1 MVSLMSRYKPF
12 SYPVKAF
19 GVNIKEFAANP
30 NNADNTDN
38 INAAILEAISSGR
51 KVIGTPG
58 VFRTVGSV
66 NLGTAA
72 TPAAVWF
79 EGSPGFIIDH
89 RPVNDALGFRVSGR
103 IAQRYVDVGA
113 QVEKGTLLASLD
125 PVDQQNQLRAAQGEL
140 AKVQAQ
146 LIKAQANARRQQ
158 QLFDRG
164 VGAQAQL
171 DAAMTDLST
180 TKASVDQAQASVSQ
194 TFGVW
199 GISDG
204 PIVEM
209 PLLGTANSRDA
220 VGRVINLAF
229 NPFGDHSDTVKTL
242 GTVDLVGGAIDQRA
256 TLLPLTDVLKPLPDY
271 YSALRYLTARKRADF
286 VLEGKNGDAKPQQH
300 HCEEATTHA
309 V

>member
-1 MVSLMSRYKPF
+1 MPSPKHAPALVRQATLLLTLSVLSGCSSRSPAESTGTCIQA
-12 SYPVKAF
+12 SYPEYDPAERVNRDIFAF
-19 GVNIKEFAANP
+19 NQVV
-30 NNADNTDN
+30 DDY
-38 INAAILEAISSGR
+38 AIA
-51 KVIGTPG
+51 
-58 VFRTVGSV
+58 
-66 NLGTAA
+66 
-72 TPAAVWF
+72 PAARGYSHTPELFQQGMHNFTTNFGEPAVF
-79 EGSPGFIIDH
+79 
-89 RPVNDALGFRVSGR
+89 VNDFLQGNGQRSLNTLGRFTVNTTAGLLGLIDVS
-103 IAQRYVDVGA
+103 D
-113 QVEKGTLLASLD
+113 SLGIPRHTSD
-125 PVDQQNQLRAAQGEL
+125 FG
-140 AKVQAQ
+140 
-146 LIKAQANARRQQ
+146 
-158 QLFDRG
+158 
-164 VGAQAQL
+164 
-171 DAAMTDLST
+171 
-180 TKASVDQAQASVSQ
+180 Q

-242 GTVDLVGGAIDQRA
+242 GTVDLVGGVIDQRA

-286 VLEGKNGDAKPQQH
+286 VLEGKKGDAKPQQH